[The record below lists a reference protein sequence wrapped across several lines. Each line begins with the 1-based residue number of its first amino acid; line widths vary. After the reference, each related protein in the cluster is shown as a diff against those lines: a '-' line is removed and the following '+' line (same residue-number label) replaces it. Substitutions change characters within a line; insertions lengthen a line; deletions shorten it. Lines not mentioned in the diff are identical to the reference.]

1 MAARTTLATVI
12 SDVRALT
19 SAGPN
24 EYTKGTANYF
34 DDDQVQRIL
43 DRHRADVFDHVLAAN
58 PARSGGTLVYQT
70 YVAGLDSWEET
81 DGGTATFVIT
91 ALAGGTVVPSGW
103 SADYQR
109 GIVTFTA
116 DQGPVRFAVTGRRY
130 DIYGAAAEVLRVW
143 ATQKKAACDFTIDG
157 QAEFVE
163 GQTRNMLS
171 LAKEYAARAEPMT
184 VALGRNDIAP
194 GW

>member
-43 DRHRADVFDHVLAAN
+43 DRHRADVFDHVLVAN
-58 PARSGGTLVYQT
+58 PHRSGGTLVYQT

-91 ALAGGTVVPSGW
+91 SLTGGTVVPSGW